1 MNETLVVNM
10 MGGPGAGKSTMAASV
25 FSELKWKGYEVEL
38 VTEFAK
44 DKVWEEATKI
54 LENQLYIFARQ
65 EQRVNRLDKKV
76 DIIITDSSI
85 LLTLIYA
92 QSEIHKSG
100 LFKDLVI
107 AEFNKYRNL
116 NIFLNR
122 NNHFVENGRN
132 HTLEESIKIDSN
144 IKQLMDDNNVPYD
157 ELNFEKNTVDTIVK
171 YIQDTL

>member
-1 MNETLVVNM
+1 MTLVVNM

-54 LENQLYIFARQ
+54 LDNQLYIFARQ

-92 QSEIHKSG
+92 KTEIHKG
-100 LFKDLVI
+100 ELFKELVL
-107 AEFNKYRNL
+107 AEYNKYDNL

-122 NNHFVENGRN
+122 NDYFVENGRN
-132 HTLEESIKIDSN
+132 HTLEQSIEKDIE
-144 IKQLMDDNNVPYD
+144 IKNLMDNNSVTYD
-157 ELNFEKNTVDTIVK
+157 EVAFDKESVSKIVG
-171 YIQDTL
+171 YIIKKVN